1 MPRLATISALAACG
15 LFALTACG
23 GTSDSGGAGG
33 DKDEVTAKIADP
45 DGKRVG
51 TVEIDEDDGAV
62 QISVEAKGLE
72 PGYHGFHVHTTGAC
86 EADSAAPDDP
96 SKTGD
101 FLSAGGHLNPDESEH
116 GNHLGDLPT
125 LLVTKDGTAHLE
137 FTGPF
142 TLAELQDEDGS
153 AFVIHADRDNYANVP
168 DRYAPKGP
176 DEDTTKTGD
185 AGDRI
190 ACGAIEGG

>member
-1 MPRLATISALAACG
+1 MSRRATAAAIAACGLLTLAACG
-15 LFALTACG
+15 EGADNDPDDRNEVSAKLT
-23 GTSDSGGAGG
+23 
-33 DKDEVTAKIADP
+33 DP

-51 TVEIDEDDGAV
+51 MVEIEEDDGATQV
-62 QISVEAKGLE
+62 SVRASDL
-72 PGYHGFHVHTTGAC
+72 PAGYHGFHVHTTGKC

-101 FLSAGGHLNPDESEH
+101 FLSAGGHLNPDDSAH
-116 GNHLGDLPT
+116 GEHLGDLPA
-125 LLVTKDGTAHLE
+125 LLVNEDGTANLE

-142 TLAELQDEDGS
+142 TLEDLRDADGS
-153 AFVIHADRDNYANVP
+153 AVMIHAGPDNYANVP
-168 DRYAPKGP
+168 ERYAPEGP

-190 ACGAIEGG
+190 ACAVIEAG

>member
-1 MPRLATISALAACG
+1 MSRRATAALAACG
-15 LFALTACG
+15 LLTLSACG
-23 GTSDSGGAGG
+23 EGA
-33 DKDEVTAKIADP
+33 DADPDDRNEVSARFADP

-51 TVEIDEDDGAV
+51 TVEIEEDDGAT
-62 QISVEAKGLE
+62 QINVRVSGL
-72 PGYHGFHVHTTGAC
+72 PAGYHGFHVHTTGKC

-101 FLSAGGHLNPDESEH
+101 FLSAGGHLNPDDSAH
-116 GNHLGDLPT
+116 GEHLGDLPA
-125 LLVTKDGTAHLE
+125 LLVNEDGTASLE

-142 TLAELQDEDGS
+142 TLDELRDADGS
-153 AFVIHADRDNYANVP
+153 AVMIHAGRDNYANVP
-168 DRYAPKGP
+168 ERYAPEGP

-190 ACGAIEGG
+190 ACAVIEAG

>member
-1 MPRLATISALAACG
+1 MSRLATTAALAACG
-15 LFALTACG
+15 VLVLTACG
-23 GTSDSGGAGG
+23 EASDSGAT
-33 DKDEVTAKIADP
+33 DRDEVTAKFAGP

-51 TVEIDEDDGAV
+51 TVEVDEDDGTV
-62 QISVEAKGLE
+62 QVSVQVSGLE
-72 PGYHGFHVHTTGAC
+72 AGYHGFHVHTTGKC

-116 GNHLGDLPT
+116 GDHLGDLPA
-125 LLVTKDGTAHLE
+125 LLVKEDGTATLE

-142 TLAELQDEDGS
+142 TLEELQDEDGS
-153 AFVIHADRDNYANVP
+153 AFMIHADRDNYANVP
-168 DRYAPKGP
+168 ERYAPKGP

-190 ACGAIEGG
+190 ACAPLEAG

>member
-1 MPRLATISALAACG
+1 MSRLATTAALAACG
-15 LFALTACG
+15 VLVLTACG
-23 GTSDSGGAGG
+23 AESDSGAA
-33 DKDEVTAKIADP
+33 DRDEVTSKFAGP

-51 TVEIDEDDGAV
+51 TVEVDEDDGAV
-62 QISVEAKGLE
+62 QVSVEVSGLE
-72 PGYHGFHVHTTGAC
+72 AGYHGFHVHTTGEC

-116 GNHLGDLPT
+116 GDHLGDLPA
-125 LLVTKDGTAHLE
+125 LLVKEDGSATLE

-142 TLAELQDEDGS
+142 TLEELQDEDGS
-153 AFVIHADRDNYANVP
+153 AFMIHADRDNYANVP
-168 DRYAPKGP
+168 ERYAPKGP

-190 ACGAIEGG
+190 ACASIKAG

>member
-1 MPRLATISALAACG
+1 MSRLVSTAALAACG
-15 LFALTACG
+15 VLALTACG
-23 GTSDSGGAGG
+23 GASDSGATDRG
-33 DKDEVTAKIADP
+33 EVSAKLADP

-51 TVEIDEDDGAV
+51 TVEIDEDDGTL
-62 QISVEAKGLE
+62 QISVEASGLKA
-72 PGYHGFHVHTTGAC
+72 GYHGFHVHTTGKC

-116 GNHLGDLPT
+116 GDHLGDLPA
-125 LLVTKDGTAHLE
+125 LLVDDDGNASLE

-142 TLAELQDEDGS
+142 TLEELQDDDGS
-153 AFVIHADRDNYANVP
+153 AFMIHADRDNYANVP
-168 DRYAPKGP
+168 ERYAPEGP

-190 ACGAIEGG
+190 ACAAIKAG

>member
-1 MPRLATISALAACG
+1 MSRRATAAALAACG
-15 LFALTACG
+15 LLTLAACG
-23 GTSDSGGAGG
+23 EAADP
-33 DKDEVTAKIADP
+33 DPDDRNEVSAKLADP

-51 TVEIDEDDGAV
+51 TVEIEEDDGATQV
-62 QISVEAKGLE
+62 SVRVSGL
-72 PGYHGFHVHTTGAC
+72 PAGYHGFHVHTTGKC

-101 FLSAGGHLNPDESEH
+101 FLSAGGHLNPDDSAH
-116 GNHLGDLPT
+116 GEHLGDLPA
-125 LLVTKDGTAHLE
+125 LLVNEDGTASLE

-142 TLAELQDEDGS
+142 TLDDLRDTDGS
-153 AFVIHADRDNYANVP
+153 AVMIHAGPDNYANIP
-168 DRYAPKGP
+168 ERYAPEGP

-190 ACGAIEGG
+190 ACAVIEAG